1 LAEKVCGD
9 FLEFLVNIT
18 SEPTYLFN
26 VPRVREGESM
36 ENVTPNLLRN
46 EVKRA
51 AMKPIPQSNCYSG

>member
-1 LAEKVCGD
+1 MEEACRD

-18 SEPTYLFN
+18 SETKYLFN
-26 VPRVREGESM
+26 LPRVRGRESM

-51 AMKPIPQSNCYSG
+51 AMKPISKSNCFSR